1 MIVEHKEISRATLGR
16 LPIYLDYLKTL
27 PGAVTH
33 ISATAIAKALHL
45 GEVQVRKDLGSVS
58 GAGRPKVG
66 YSVAEL
72 TGCLQRLLSEGSGS
86 AVIVGAGR
94 LGRALLDYSGFADYG
109 LSIVAAFDRALHEPM
124 ASTAGK
130 PILPMERLEEYC
142 ATHPVKI
149 GVITVPAADA
159 QSVADR
165 LYRNGI
171 RAFWCFAPVRMSLP
185 EDAVAQYENMALSL
199 AHLNM
204 QLQPEHT

>member
-1 MIVEHKEISRATLGR
+1 MEHKEISRATLGR

-45 GEVQVRKDLGSVS
+45 GEVQVRKDLGAVS

-94 LGRALLDYSGFADYG
+94 LGRALLD
-109 LSIVAAFDRALHEPM
+109 
-124 ASTAGK
+124 
-130 PILPMERLEEYC
+130 
-142 ATHPVKI
+142 
-149 GVITVPAADA
+149 
-159 QSVADR
+159 
-165 LYRNGI
+165 
-171 RAFWCFAPVRMSLP
+171 
-185 EDAVAQYENMALSL
+185 
-199 AHLNM
+199 
-204 QLQPEHT
+204 